1 MVQAYEEFVD
11 ECERARRDLE
21 TLQVELRREEP
32 CSRASTLHDLL
43 SVNTNT
49 YNTITARPAVIFN
62 IGQEVLKVLEM
73 DEESGF
79 RVCEGQ
85 GDSAEAASRVRAM
98 LHDLHLLTTAVE
110 ACWRRLNTAL
120 DTYMQVRELESDMN
134 DIGQWLVSAGQTLL
148 AETSIGTTT
157 DQAEALL
164 REHEAIELKCRET
177 YGRWAGLRYKV
188 EDALDRGDGDLRAL
202 ADHRTTTTDLRSLKD
217 YTDTLVRTFASR
229 LDRRRTL
236 ILASVRFHRI
246 AHQMGERCSVLLQQH
261 RWLPHTH
268 HVDTLKKTLRELTS
282 RKEAIDYLAS
292 EGTRAGEKLLDL
304 LTVGVKDLSGRDIT
318 PDYTAELNHVHAL
331 LTAQHEHYARAARQA
346 DLHKLRLQQNI
357 QLLTCQRDV
366 KQAHKWLKA
375 LLEAL
380 VKAHAHVGRSSEE
393 IRRLKTEHQQFQ
405 ETASGT
411 FEYGYES
418 ARAALLVEKS
428 AGGSVLCESRSM
440 VGDLENV
447 WKMFVQ
453 GSQEQLTRLRV
464 AGVFFRTMEQHLER
478 LDSLCTSAMEKMSSR
493 GPTADT
499 EARNLFTSRDRL
511 LREIGR
517 NVRLGKLLKERLSDP
532 LVPNFS
538 VREHNENLL
547 AQESISERIQHITN
561 RAQQLDALMFPS
573 AVAATPTPTVHDT
586 QARPDADH
594 EGSGSTGSTEYWTC
608 SECRSTSSGS
618 YHTCPECQQL
628 RDLFTHDDTR
638 PPSEADLPLDEIL
651 RRSRSRTK
659 SGSKGKDDPAKA
671 GAKHRSR
678 SRSRSR
684 SIPRVLDDEET
695 KVTTAKRGAPR
706 DHPDAIER
714 ATRSRSRSRSKSLTR
729 EIVASFKEFRD
740 KVTRG
745 RSRSKSRERKK
756 IEEDEAAT
764 AKVGSTED
772 NRLEGMAN
780 GDIRIP
786 VQVQPQ
792 ISHPPGKPEKAW
804 KEVSS
809 ETVRTRVILHGGDT
823 QGDRTL
829 TLEQITSV
837 RKPEDIQDS
846 QTLRNAF
853 RWKSPPSAAD
863 SSSPRTSTW
872 AQPKAAVT
880 DICDRAFTSPESSQL
895 AHTPVSLLP
904 VHSPVSTASRH
915 ATPLV
920 QTSPFGLP
928 SSTSTSAVAVFPQEA
943 NEDASVP
950 QISQVFPPVVE
961 SGMRECVISPSE
973 EVWPPPPLGLPSS
986 SSTTT
991 VAVLP
996 QEANEYASVPQI
1008 SQVSLPAV
1016 EHCVCDGV
1024 SNPSE
1029 ETWPPPPDLPPPEE
1043 PTLIQVRPTGSIS
1056 LANVDSEPVPPSH
1069 SHVLASET
1077 KTLPP
1082 SCPAVEEDLPPP
1094 RPPTPD
1100 LEVDD
1105 APPPRPPEPTD
1116 VYEDCVLTNMPSAH
1130 NAPPC
1135 PLPPSS
1141 YEVVPPRPAPPVL
1154 DNLAEDLLE
1163 CAPPRPDPPS
1173 DDADDER
1180 ETTPPRPRP
1189 PVEYEI
1195 VIPPRPPLPTIHEY
1209 SPIREGSPVLEELP
1223 ENTKNG
1229 VIPSWQKTSIIKK
1242 FTPPR
1247 PTEADMETPPSPLLP
1262 PPPEESELQA
1272 KLVPTEAAPENSSP
1286 SDHPYTSSSPEK
1298 SGTSPEKESDGDTG
1312 TASLKDPRSVTDE
1325 SSQQPL
1331 GLPPV
1336 FPHTKEGEDEII
1348 RKMRKSAE
1356 WLELRVVELTPGMVY
1371 LGANLEEATQ
1381 LLHAHE
1387 DVLTKL
1393 QNKQSPV
1400 EDLLNQ
1406 ADQLISTQHPRAEVY
1421 ASMAESL
1428 GLAWKDLNSQLETRK
1443 QILDMGVA
1451 FHRRAQQYSDSMDA
1465 AERAYTD
1472 NVMPNDAEGAR
1483 QLLSSLHDHKRAV
1496 LEASMYTLQE
1506 AQALLAR
1513 LRGLSSEGATLDSR
1527 PLHIKT
1533 NIEFAC
1539 SQIEHYLESLH
1550 DRRRFLDG
1558 LFSARKHHLEQCL
1571 ALCILYQD
1579 LTEAVTA
1586 LKQLRDEVSQHQGL
1600 GESQSNAEI
1609 LYHDHIKREV
1619 AAKEQQDRCIRLL
1632 KTAENMASGGHYAG
1646 VEARSRA
1653 YSVLEAATALHETCD
1668 TRTALLQQAIL
1679 FFRLAQTALTKLD
1692 QAEVQVAGLGRE
1704 GPQRLSLV
1712 LGVVEEAVQPA
1723 LTEGYA
1729 ILEVTGG
1736 RNQPHNMGISLVV
1749 EELERRRSNLSS
1761 ICVSSTEQ
1769 VLQRTELSNAFLEQY
1784 NTIESWLVRIGDAF
1798 LQGHQDPGGSLS
1810 LAKDFLH
1817 LHQTLSH
1824 DVMEKKNEIDALSTF
1839 LDKLLPDLS
1848 AEEGT
1853 GYQEKMQAL
1862 QEHWAMLKKLLDVRI
1877 IISEKYVKFHEDAE
1891 AVNNAHEALELLLKE
1906 AQGEDRGA
1914 EVEAMWEQVQ
1924 KLYLDLCNTGK
1935 AFCQDVRSAED
1946 PYLDSNRAVLC
1957 VESILEHLGK
1967 RRLVITDL
1975 HSHFHMKI
1983 TATKEMMVL
1992 WKTYRENVSKMQS
2005 EMSQMETDFCPLL
2018 RGNTADP
2025 EGMANTLEQRLNIY
2039 VSAVKK
2045 TQEDIQ
2051 NMMTRAEVMSYKGDD
2066 GGQRDEVIG
2075 SLLQLYQ
2082 NLQNKATEYQILGHM
2097 LIQWCRNIAEIH
2109 RSCDKLESQFSSVS
2123 LDIGGVEGQ
2132 LREHEASK
2140 QAVLELM
2147 KFAQNEA
2154 DSIISKIKDQCP
2166 PEAGAQDV
2174 AVIEEMLKRRG
2185 REFETVWLQHQ
2196 YMLERQLKRSQYH
2209 VDLQVI
2215 SDQLRDLS
2223 EQLSRMRGH
2232 YGDSLAA
2239 ATNMQTAFNQFLI
2252 TVDMLENRI
2261 QTFVSTTIKMLGPE
2275 DDSGEVQEDLAEL
2288 EKKWSTFQMQ
2298 VGQSKKSIELS
2309 IVFYKLVEEAEDW
2322 VKQGSKILVDV
2333 AGESA
2338 NIQNPEEAEKLRS
2351 RIEHFLKPGEEAQQE
2366 RLTQISSLAVELYD
2380 GQSPK
2385 QVEVVNY
2392 QNAQMLNSFTVI
2404 NRNFIMMVENLR
2416 AAEEHRE
2423 KQKREKE
2430 ELAASL
2436 AAAQAEAEAARL
2448 AAIAAEEARKAA
2460 EEVAKT
2466 LVIPVE
2472 PIVPQRVEIEIQ
2484 TEAIPLSDDEEPYKQ
2499 EDTPPFK
2506 KAKLIDD
2513 EPQPMPPIFLTPLV
2527 GATVTEGVKF
2537 SFECK
2542 VLGMPMPE
2550 VEWLKD
2556 NMSITTNPDYKTSF
2570 EEGICTLTIEETFT
2584 EDSALF
2590 TCRAVNAAGIAETS
2604 ATLIVKEA
2612 EPVEVLSPPL
2622 FTKRLIDSTAQEGST
2637 FQLEATVQG
2646 HPLPVVSWAKDA
2658 NCIDESPDYVITYNN
2673 GECVLRFEE
2682 VFLEDKAEYSCKAT
2696 NDLGE
2701 DITKAKL
2708 SVIAVEVSER
2718 PKFTMPLSNVMA
2730 RAGQKFKL
2738 ECHVTGL
2745 PSPTVT
2751 WFHNTKP
2758 VKETPDCRITFDG
2771 SIATLVMSEAFPKNA
2786 GTYTVVA
2793 KNSAGEGQCS
2803 ANVSVKGRIPT
2814 ETSDSEVTSDIDVEP
2829 VKPTV
2834 QLPLKDTT
2842 VKEGKSARLDCVIIG
2857 QPEPEVIWYHDD
2869 KPVKESNDFKLLFHG
2884 DRCSLIIQEAF
2895 LEDAGIYRVVAMNSA
2910 GEAST
2915 ACFLNVDPIPEPT
2928 PPPAPEPPAVA
2939 PRFSQLLVDN
2949 HVTEGNPVT
2958 LRATVTGQPKPTISW
2973 FRESMPLIPDN
2984 ELQIHESSDGS
2995 VSATIHAATLD
3006 HTGQYEIVAS
3016 NTAGTAKCVAYLSI
3030 EPRLPTPPPTEHTEP
3045 PVFTKLITDT
3055 TVLSGGSVKFE
3066 AEVQGLPMPTV
3077 HWTLNDC
3084 PITGQEYL
3092 RGHLQY
3098 VLGSSGNM
3106 HSLELP
3112 TTSVMQAGRVA
3123 VIAENSVGKAV
3134 SAATLNIVGALADS
3148 RRGRQARSTLHEPAG
3163 SEVEPAMPAVHQ
3175 TTREESHV
3183 SSSTSSTTVFQK
3195 STVMESSHF
3204 TKVVSD
3210 GTTDEKRHSM
3220 AATSTSHVQKATG
3233 QPTVEVHG
3241 AHLQEMRQEG
3251 TAPPVICDKVSLVK
3265 REGEIVTQQ
3274 ISQDTSTAAFS
3285 PPAKKIL
3292 ISKKKSMP
3300 ARFVAPLQGVIT
3312 KEGSQVTLECIIDG
3326 FPDPSVTWTHNGGP
3340 LSEDAQVKTHLN
3352 KTAVIIPR
3360 VNQSH
3365 SGHYTCLIENET
3377 GSAQCTCD
3385 VIVKKTQFPPVISK
3399 RLQPAVVGVNER
3411 LHLEI
3416 DVTGTPSPDVSWTK
3430 DGQPIRASDHIA
3442 LKSEGTRHLLVIQL
3456 AEPGDSG
3463 RYGVIASNPAGR
3475 AESLADVMV
3484 TQLILDKAPPTHR
3497 MMFTDVTDEAKRN
3510 IESVEEGHVKT
3521 IKRAIEEVAVEAPPS
3536 SSPAKILKAPVPKP
3550 SFELPTTPQAPPIPV
3565 NVPQAPLEPMREEE
3579 LEVKRLPGKL
3589 KKAWPPPPL
3598 SDDEADH
3605 IPKIDTSVEI
3615 TSHNVS
3621 SIISSFSATSE
3632 MQSSYISHTAVPK
3645 QPSKPKPQPKLP
3657 DELNIELEPEPA
3669 PEYGFIPPSEPMVIE
3684 EPEPE
3689 LQQEITPASQ
3699 PDEGYTPLLDPM
3711 LVTEP
3716 EPDLQH
3722 KIIPTSQPDAY
3733 YMPPSEPMLVPEP
3746 EPEYLVAQLPEPV
3759 HVPEPHIESLQT
3771 YKSHKI
3777 KDVMVA
3783 EHFESGSQLRQEYKR
3798 VSAPI
3803 VETYK
3808 ILSPVPEVVPE
3819 PVPTPEPCK
3828 AIAQEQFKAA
3838 TPEPPRVPSP
3848 EPPKVPT
3855 PEPPR
3860 VPTPEPPRV
3869 PTPEPPRVPTPEPPK
3884 VPTPEPPR
3892 VSTPEPP
3899 RIPTPEP
3906 PRIPTPEPPRLP
3918 SPEPPKVPTPEPPR
3932 VPTPEPP
3939 KVPTPE
3945 PPKVPTPEPPRV
3957 PTPEPPKVPTPE
3969 PPRVPTPEPPKVPT
3983 PEPPKVST
3991 PEPPKV
3997 PTPEPPKAPTPEPP
4011 KVPTP
4016 EPPKVPT
4023 PEPLRVPTPEPP
4035 KVPST
4040 VTVVEQITKES
4051 YQEPKIE
4058 KEVKMETSSVE
4069 TSFYESKKS
4078 LSKTSYSTVETKVY
4092 TTGLSSPPVEQVVN
4106 AQDVILHPSPLEPS
4120 FEISGA
4126 QDLIISESAVESLP
4140 VQAPDAVVVDKKLP
4154 SEDDLLEYFVPE
4166 SEQVIEF
4173 IPTPEPVPREPSPE
4187 PESSISEQ
4195 AFSSRPEVGYISDM
4209 KHEKFPSD
4217 VSASLISSSVGREM
4231 QTMFVSSSN
4240 VQTKVFSPL
4249 PPQET
4254 VEPTTLESQKPERQP
4269 LQPLIMPDYHH
4280 PEQENIEESIKPPK
4294 RPERD
4299 EVKEQRKPKKKRE
4312 SVIQL
4317 AKRLEESIP
4326 MSPDEVPGGVRMFPS
4341 PKQPSTPVR
4350 DVPTPTRETLSA
4362 EDKMFADLKGEK
4374 FPELEPFPFTVEER
4388 PRKERPRSLP
4398 PPMPRKFIPG
4408 SFTDSE
4414 YESDMETEHRIQLK
4428 KIKFEVQEPTPR
4440 PASAGAG
4447 QEILPPSAFDTPP
4460 VFEGGMRPEILK
4472 KEEVVKKEPKSITP
4486 KKKTKIV
4493 EKFLATAG
4501 KSTEQEIAKPV
4512 PKKLTKKDTKPP
4524 KAVETIE
4531 KLPQLIVEEK
4541 HVGKPSPIVPE
4552 QIDIEFA
4559 GVKSPGK
4566 LVKSWPPQPDSQL
4579 TKSLKMDRSFVT
4591 QQQTSSVSSF
4601 SETKTHKSSVSYE
4614 TKESKVVN
4622 YSHHTSIPVSAV
4634 VPECAPEPA
4643 HQAEPIPEYIL
4654 QPEPAPEYIQPEPTP
4669 QYIQPEPAPEYIQ
4682 PEPAPVYVQPE
4693 PAPEYIQ
4700 PEPAPEYSVQLEPA
4714 PVYVHPEPA
4723 PVYVRPEPAP
4733 VYVQPEPTPEYILQP
4748 EPAPEYIVQP
4758 EPAPEF
4764 IVQPEPVPEY
4774 ILQPEPVQE
4783 YAAQPKPATV
4793 SAPEP
4798 LVEVVPAPGF
4808 RSVRAPTSK
4817 TTKIKSSPAP
4827 PPPFDMTPPELSA
4840 VSKSVK
4846 SEAKTTIVTKTAHES
4861 VVTQDKKTVSKPTV
4875 QTMTK
4880 PMVKPVTK
4888 PKVKPVTEPTVK
4900 PVTKPT
4906 VKPVTEPTIIPLQK
4920 PEPPSQSV
4928 SRPLWISKKVGAWP
4942 PSSHDET
4949 PNAIPT
4955 LKTRSQS
4962 AERPRV
4968 TESATLP
4975 ARPHEAPPAI
4985 YWSSNVTL
4993 QEKRMLGLQVVPQV
5007 ETVTSTTVQES
5018 SSMTSRQ
5025 MKKMSQTSTKQIKTD
5040 MTVQQRKPTPVSVQS
5055 SVPSFKKPNIQP
5067 KKEVFVKSSAPSR
5080 EISVVSPLIQLPPL
5094 EPFPFSV
5101 ELEKEKKPRGKAP
5114 SMPKKFYPGS
5124 FTESEYESD
5133 YDSKS
5138 GSYSRLYMSD
5148 SEAVGYR
5155 PMNIKMK
5162 KGRTK
5167 KPKQPSPPPPS
5178 TFGPPP
5184 PFETR
5189 LLPLSLCFSD
5199 VESDIPT
5206 SRESTPVP
5214 RTVISQSKH
5223 IIHSAKSLASQIT
5236 PENKPVK
5243 QQERFIQKKAPIIT
5257 PAPAPNVTPLS
5268 PTKPSPAVAS
5278 KVPTVT
5284 SKPATVTISKTVKEP
5299 PGTQMTKSVSSV
5311 TSAKNIHTNVQHVTS
5326 EKHVQIT
5333 EKQERGVKSMKKM
5346 FEGSGPVPVPQGI
5359 ITSPHVPVP
5368 SVVGIKP
5375 LVSSTGVKP
5384 VQIPTTAPSTAQ
5396 VSQPSEASV
5405 RYIPVACETNGTEKV
5420 TSSNNIKAKPSSPKS
5435 RKKMENTQITAQ
5447 ELEESGYAADTEGT
5461 LPRRSTK
5468 TSQSMNSSNFSS
5480 SFSKSESF
5488 MSSSFSKSESKSF
5501 TSSEFGKVEPPSFAS
5516 GFGIPASDGFPPEG
5530 GFPSGSFSFPSTPA
5544 SSVGQTSHFS
5554 SSFKSSESK
5563 SSQMFTSRSEE
5574 IREERR
5580 GGEGPKT
5587 TKAAAPPPPQ
5597 QSEKKPKQKYEEY
5610 RKETRGKPGT
5620 SSPFSEDTYYAMKDE
5635 SDVSTGS
5642 SRTQK
5647 KVEFKSET
5655 HVEIMSDKKV
5665 EVFESTSVDVSPQ
5678 PSRKQAVKV
5687 EQKIDK
5693 KTIEPKIEK
5702 SKEVSK
5708 SFKQFKEIKRP
5719 ESQDLKKSE
5728 TTVKRGEHVTHMQV
5742 TKSGVLTKPVE
5753 KCKTDG
5759 KLIESVQVD
5768 SELKVKQIKKSQH
5781 EKVTKVPEIHP
5792 LKSTGLVKQAVTQQ
5806 VKEKEE
5812 LDLKPFPFKV
5822 EPEKPKKP
5830 RGAVPPQPTKFVKG
5844 EFHESDYESDYEGR
5858 IPPKWKPSD
5867 SDAEDQGYRK
5877 IKVSVGTPKV
5887 SQPRIRTPTPPTV
5900 FDEPPQF
5907 EGPPRPKVDFPE
5919 SETEY
5924 EREISPEIIIPE
5936 KVEILIHPEPPLVVP
5951 KEPKI
5956 FKSQLQKKVAPP
5968 KRSPS
5973 PVLKPGSPPVE
5984 DYVPPQAAKS
5994 ASFSN
5999 AIGVESTKIT
6009 KLADSSKHHQ
6019 RFLTMQQTTRVIK
6032 FTDARS
6038 TTTTEAQESRSKPLF
6053 KEEPKQKPLPV
6064 LEPFPFSPEP
6074 ERPKR
6079 ERGAPPPKPK
6089 KFQKGEFTESDYES
6103 DYEGHI
6109 KPKWQP
6115 SDSDVEI
6122 SYNKVKP
6129 CLQSDRT
6136 PSKTRER
6143 TPTPPTVFDSPPES
6157 GGPWRPIIEPP
6168 EPVTQ
6173 KEPSSE
6179 VLITKELPKKIEPP
6193 KKITVKIPA
6202 KVEYVER
6209 SVSPPLPSPGPTPEE
6224 GIIVQETQYVVDKV
6238 DLKSRVIAP
6247 PMKEIQTYKVKPYT
6261 KITERTEKT
6270 ITNLKL
6276 EEELRIK
6283 KEKKETK
6290 KTIITESEQVPTQFP
6305 PPAKSEQLTIET
6317 EKFQDLEPFPFEPDK
6332 DKPKRQ
6338 RGPPPPK
6345 PKKFIKGEFRES
6357 DYDSDYEG
6365 RVRPK
6370 WKPPD
6375 SDVEDPEY
6383 TPVRPPP
6390 PTERHSSKSKERTPT
6405 PPSKFEVPP
6414 ASGGPLRPTVDP
6426 VDKHVVFV
6434 KEPSPEII
6442 IPKVKAQPIS
6452 KISKITPKAPVLKPK
6467 EPEPQIPKIPSPPLP
6482 EPGPQP
6488 LIGYVQ
6494 VKAPPKTEEKDDV
6507 HIKMIKK
6514 KVEAKKGFQIDIDIT
6529 DIYDFVSESDHER
6542 REIEHSQTKPLPKLV
6557 PFPYEPDPGRPK
6569 RQRGPPPPQ
6578 PKKFMKGEF
6587 RGSDYESDYETP
6599 IAPKWAPPDS
6609 EGEEHF
6615 YRRVAPP
6622 VGEIGKQRSESS
6634 GRDPSPP
6641 SKFDQP
6647 PHFEGPPRPVLELSD
6662 LPRRE
6667 RRESLEEYSIPRF
6680 PMVEFKPF
6688 DLEDDVI
6695 VHPQGA
6701 ITTDTETETESHT
6714 KEGIDRRYVK
6724 STQKVVSHQFE
6735 DMTQTFRHK
6744 AQKFAEQLVTEVF
6757 AAREGSVPA
6766 EPAGEPPSLPE
6777 ELRTRSVSPDS
6788 TAMPPSTTAAYEALS
6803 PSTQEPQAY
6812 RDESR
6817 ISEFGTKHIDPETG
6831 LIYFKYDFG
6840 YEFGV
6845 ILPGEAKKVDKTK
6858 QLNGD
6863 HSNDIPIPVIHEKT
6877 DAFAKTG
6884 KDIAKTNGHV
6894 PHLETTGPQ
6903 NAPAI
6908 LIEDAASRKGSST
6921 QTPRTD
6927 HVSPQPSLQSDI
6939 SETDPTTR
6947 SGSSVRRGT
6956 APRMRSAGGPTRT
6969 GDMVQRGQHPPEW
6982 TRLPDS
6988 LQKRCL

>member
-1 MVQAYEEFVD
+1 MSD
-11 ECERARRDLE
+11 
-21 TLQVELRREEP
+21 T
-32 CSRASTLHDLL
+32 
-43 SVNTNT
+43 
-49 YNTITARPAVIFN
+49 
-62 IGQEVLKVLEM
+62 G
-73 DEESGF
+73 G
-79 RVCEGQ
+79 G
-85 GDSAEAASRVRAM
+85 SATSPTPGM
-98 LHDLHLLTTAVE
+98 
-110 ACWRRLNTAL
+110 
-120 DTYMQVRELESDMN
+120 SD
-134 DIGQWLVSAGQTLL
+134 
-148 AETSIGTTT
+148 
-157 DQAEALL
+157 
-164 REHEAIELKCRET
+164 
-177 YGRWAGLRYKV
+177 
-188 EDALDRGDGDLRAL
+188 
-202 ADHRTTTTDLRSLKD
+202 
-217 YTDTLVRTFASR
+217 
-229 LDRRRTL
+229 
-236 ILASVRFHRI
+236 
-246 AHQMGERCSVLLQQH
+246 
-261 RWLPHTH
+261 
-268 HVDTLKKTLRELTS
+268 
-282 RKEAIDYLAS
+282 S
-292 EGTRAGEKLLDL
+292 EGAG
-304 LTVGVKDLSGRDIT
+304 GGGRT
-318 PDYTAELNHVHAL
+318 N
-331 LTAQHEHYARAARQA
+331 
-346 DLHKLRLQQNI
+346 
-357 QLLTCQRDV
+357 
-366 KQAHKWLKA
+366 
-375 LLEAL
+375 
-380 VKAHAHVGRSSEE
+380 S
-393 IRRLKTEHQQFQ
+393 
-405 ETASGT
+405 ASG
-411 FEYGYES
+411 
-418 ARAALLVEKS
+418 L
-428 AGGSVLCESRSM
+428 
-440 VGDLENV
+440 
-447 WKMFVQ
+447 
-453 GSQEQLTRLRV
+453 
-464 AGVFFRTMEQHLER
+464 
-478 LDSLCTSAMEKMSSR
+478 
-493 GPTADT
+493 
-499 EARNLFTSRDRL
+499 
-511 LREIGR
+511 
-517 NVRLGKLLKERLSDP
+517 
-532 LVPNFS
+532 
-538 VREHNENLL
+538 
-547 AQESISERIQHITN
+547 
-561 RAQQLDALMFPS
+561 
-573 AVAATPTPTVHDT
+573 
-586 QARPDADH
+586 
-594 EGSGSTGSTEYWTC
+594 
-608 SECRSTSSGS
+608 
-618 YHTCPECQQL
+618 
-628 RDLFTHDDTR
+628 
-638 PPSEADLPLDEIL
+638 
-651 RRSRSRTK
+651 SRT
-659 SGSKGKDDPAKA
+659 
-671 GAKHRSR
+671 
-678 SRSRSR
+678 
-684 SIPRVLDDEET
+684 
-695 KVTTAKRGAPR
+695 
-706 DHPDAIER
+706 
-714 ATRSRSRSRSKSLTR
+714 
-729 EIVASFKEFRD
+729 
-740 KVTRG
+740 
-745 RSRSKSRERKK
+745 
-756 IEEDEAAT
+756 
-764 AKVGSTED
+764 
-772 NRLEGMAN
+772 
-780 GDIRIP
+780 
-786 VQVQPQ
+786 
-792 ISHPPGKPEKAW
+792 
-804 KEVSS
+804 
-809 ETVRTRVILHGGDT
+809 
-823 QGDRTL
+823 
-829 TLEQITSV
+829 
-837 RKPEDIQDS
+837 
-846 QTLRNAF
+846 
-853 RWKSPPSAAD
+853 
-863 SSSPRTSTW
+863 
-872 AQPKAAVT
+872 
-880 DICDRAFTSPESSQL
+880 
-895 AHTPVSLLP
+895 
-904 VHSPVSTASRH
+904 
-915 ATPLV
+915 
-920 QTSPFGLP
+920 
-928 SSTSTSAVAVFPQEA
+928 
-943 NEDASVP
+943 
-950 QISQVFPPVVE
+950 
-961 SGMRECVISPSE
+961 
-973 EVWPPPPLGLPSS
+973 
-986 SSTTT
+986 
-991 VAVLP
+991 
-996 QEANEYASVPQI
+996 
-1008 SQVSLPAV
+1008 
-1016 EHCVCDGV
+1016 
-1024 SNPSE
+1024 
-1029 ETWPPPPDLPPPEE
+1029 
-1043 PTLIQVRPTGSIS
+1043 
-1056 LANVDSEPVPPSH
+1056 
-1069 SHVLASET
+1069 
-1077 KTLPP
+1077 
-1082 SCPAVEEDLPPP
+1082 
-1094 RPPTPD
+1094 
-1100 LEVDD
+1100 
-1105 APPPRPPEPTD
+1105 
-1116 VYEDCVLTNMPSAH
+1116 
-1130 NAPPC
+1130 
-1135 PLPPSS
+1135 
-1141 YEVVPPRPAPPVL
+1141 
-1154 DNLAEDLLE
+1154 
-1163 CAPPRPDPPS
+1163 
-1173 DDADDER
+1173 
-1180 ETTPPRPRP
+1180 
-1189 PVEYEI
+1189 
-1195 VIPPRPPLPTIHEY
+1195 
-1209 SPIREGSPVLEELP
+1209 
-1223 ENTKNG
+1223 
-1229 VIPSWQKTSIIKK
+1229 
-1242 FTPPR
+1242 
-1247 PTEADMETPPSPLLP
+1247 
-1262 PPPEESELQA
+1262 
-1272 KLVPTEAAPENSSP
+1272 
-1286 SDHPYTSSSPEK
+1286 
-1298 SGTSPEKESDGDTG
+1298 SGTSRTSLVPPAPTTTISTIAVQSG
-1312 TASLKDPRSVTDE
+1312 TTRIVIALL
-1325 SSQQPL
+1325 Q
-1331 GLPPV
+1331 
-1336 FPHTKEGEDEII
+1336 
-1348 RKMRKSAE
+1348 SAE

-3134 SAATLNIVGALADS
+3134 SAATLNIV
-3148 RRGRQARSTLHEPAG
+3148 EPAG

-3497 MMFTDVTDEAKRN
+3497 MMFTDVTDEAK
-3510 IESVEEGHVKT
+3510 
-3521 IKRAIEEVAVEAPPS
+3521 
-3536 SSPAKILKAPVPKP
+3536 
-3550 SFELPTTPQAPPIPV
+3550 
-3565 NVPQAPLEPMREEE
+3565 
-3579 LEVKRLPGKL
+3579 
-3589 KKAWPPPPL
+3589 
-3598 SDDEADH
+3598 
-3605 IPKIDTSVEI
+3605 
-3615 TSHNVS
+3615 
-3621 SIISSFSATSE
+3621 
-3632 MQSSYISHTAVPK
+3632 
-3645 QPSKPKPQPKLP
+3645 
-3657 DELNIELEPEPA
+3657 
-3669 PEYGFIPPSEPMVIE
+3669 
-3684 EPEPE
+3684 
-3689 LQQEITPASQ
+3689 
-3699 PDEGYTPLLDPM
+3699 
-3711 LVTEP
+3711 
-3716 EPDLQH
+3716 
-3722 KIIPTSQPDAY
+3722 
-3733 YMPPSEPMLVPEP
+3733 
-3746 EPEYLVAQLPEPV
+3746 
-3759 HVPEPHIESLQT
+3759 
-3771 YKSHKI
+3771 
-3777 KDVMVA
+3777 
-3783 EHFESGSQLRQEYKR
+3783 
-3798 VSAPI
+3798 
-3803 VETYK
+3803 
-3808 ILSPVPEVVPE
+3808 
-3819 PVPTPEPCK
+3819 
-3828 AIAQEQFKAA
+3828 
-3838 TPEPPRVPSP
+3838 
-3848 EPPKVPT
+3848 
-3855 PEPPR
+3855 
-3860 VPTPEPPRV
+3860 
-3869 PTPEPPRVPTPEPPK
+3869 
-3884 VPTPEPPR
+3884 
-3892 VSTPEPP
+3892 
-3899 RIPTPEP
+3899 
-3906 PRIPTPEPPRLP
+3906 
-3918 SPEPPKVPTPEPPR
+3918 
-3932 VPTPEPP
+3932 
-3939 KVPTPE
+3939 
-3945 PPKVPTPEPPRV
+3945 
-3957 PTPEPPKVPTPE
+3957 
-3969 PPRVPTPEPPKVPT
+3969 
-3983 PEPPKVST
+3983 
-3991 PEPPKV
+3991 
-3997 PTPEPPKAPTPEPP
+3997 
-4011 KVPTP
+4011 
-4016 EPPKVPT
+4016 
-4023 PEPLRVPTPEPP
+4023 
-4035 KVPST
+4035 
-4040 VTVVEQITKES
+4040 
-4051 YQEPKIE
+4051 
-4058 KEVKMETSSVE
+4058 
-4069 TSFYESKKS
+4069 
-4078 LSKTSYSTVETKVY
+4078 
-4092 TTGLSSPPVEQVVN
+4092 
-4106 AQDVILHPSPLEPS
+4106 
-4120 FEISGA
+4120 
-4126 QDLIISESAVESLP
+4126 
-4140 VQAPDAVVVDKKLP
+4140 
-4154 SEDDLLEYFVPE
+4154 
-4166 SEQVIEF
+4166 
-4173 IPTPEPVPREPSPE
+4173 
-4187 PESSISEQ
+4187 
-4195 AFSSRPEVGYISDM
+4195 
-4209 KHEKFPSD
+4209 
-4217 VSASLISSSVGREM
+4217 
-4231 QTMFVSSSN
+4231 
-4240 VQTKVFSPL
+4240 
-4249 PPQET
+4249 
-4254 VEPTTLESQKPERQP
+4254 
-4269 LQPLIMPDYHH
+4269 
-4280 PEQENIEESIKPPK
+4280 
-4294 RPERD
+4294 
-4299 EVKEQRKPKKKRE
+4299 
-4312 SVIQL
+4312 
-4317 AKRLEESIP
+4317 
-4326 MSPDEVPGGVRMFPS
+4326 
-4341 PKQPSTPVR
+4341 
-4350 DVPTPTRETLSA
+4350 
-4362 EDKMFADLKGEK
+4362 
-4374 FPELEPFPFTVEER
+4374 
-4388 PRKERPRSLP
+4388 
-4398 PPMPRKFIPG
+4398 
-4408 SFTDSE
+4408 
-4414 YESDMETEHRIQLK
+4414 
-4428 KIKFEVQEPTPR
+4428 
-4440 PASAGAG
+4440 
-4447 QEILPPSAFDTPP
+4447 
-4460 VFEGGMRPEILK
+4460 
-4472 KEEVVKKEPKSITP
+4472 
-4486 KKKTKIV
+4486 
-4493 EKFLATAG
+4493 
-4501 KSTEQEIAKPV
+4501 
-4512 PKKLTKKDTKPP
+4512 
-4524 KAVETIE
+4524 
-4531 KLPQLIVEEK
+4531 
-4541 HVGKPSPIVPE
+4541 
-4552 QIDIEFA
+4552 
-4559 GVKSPGK
+4559 
-4566 LVKSWPPQPDSQL
+4566 
-4579 TKSLKMDRSFVT
+4579 
-4591 QQQTSSVSSF
+4591 
-4601 SETKTHKSSVSYE
+4601 
-4614 TKESKVVN
+4614 
-4622 YSHHTSIPVSAV
+4622 
-4634 VPECAPEPA
+4634 
-4643 HQAEPIPEYIL
+4643 
-4654 QPEPAPEYIQPEPTP
+4654 
-4669 QYIQPEPAPEYIQ
+4669 
-4682 PEPAPVYVQPE
+4682 
-4693 PAPEYIQ
+4693 
-4700 PEPAPEYSVQLEPA
+4700 
-4714 PVYVHPEPA
+4714 
-4723 PVYVRPEPAP
+4723 
-4733 VYVQPEPTPEYILQP
+4733 
-4748 EPAPEYIVQP
+4748 
-4758 EPAPEF
+4758 
-4764 IVQPEPVPEY
+4764 
-4774 ILQPEPVQE
+4774 
-4783 YAAQPKPATV
+4783 
-4793 SAPEP
+4793 
-4798 LVEVVPAPGF
+4798 
-4808 RSVRAPTSK
+4808 
-4817 TTKIKSSPAP
+4817 
-4827 PPPFDMTPPELSA
+4827 
-4840 VSKSVK
+4840 
-4846 SEAKTTIVTKTAHES
+4846 
-4861 VVTQDKKTVSKPTV
+4861 
-4875 QTMTK
+4875 
-4880 PMVKPVTK
+4880 
-4888 PKVKPVTEPTVK
+4888 
-4900 PVTKPT
+4900 
-4906 VKPVTEPTIIPLQK
+4906 
-4920 PEPPSQSV
+4920 
-4928 SRPLWISKKVGAWP
+4928 
-4942 PSSHDET
+4942 
-4949 PNAIPT
+4949 
-4955 LKTRSQS
+4955 
-4962 AERPRV
+4962 
-4968 TESATLP
+4968 
-4975 ARPHEAPPAI
+4975 
-4985 YWSSNVTL
+4985 
-4993 QEKRMLGLQVVPQV
+4993 
-5007 ETVTSTTVQES
+5007 
-5018 SSMTSRQ
+5018 
-5025 MKKMSQTSTKQIKTD
+5025 
-5040 MTVQQRKPTPVSVQS
+5040 
-5055 SVPSFKKPNIQP
+5055 
-5067 KKEVFVKSSAPSR
+5067 
-5080 EISVVSPLIQLPPL
+5080 
-5094 EPFPFSV
+5094 
-5101 ELEKEKKPRGKAP
+5101 
-5114 SMPKKFYPGS
+5114 
-5124 FTESEYESD
+5124 
-5133 YDSKS
+5133 
-5138 GSYSRLYMSD
+5138 
-5148 SEAVGYR
+5148 
-5155 PMNIKMK
+5155 
-5162 KGRTK
+5162 
-5167 KPKQPSPPPPS
+5167 
-5178 TFGPPP
+5178 
-5184 PFETR
+5184 
-5189 LLPLSLCFSD
+5189 
-5199 VESDIPT
+5199 
-5206 SRESTPVP
+5206 
-5214 RTVISQSKH
+5214 
-5223 IIHSAKSLASQIT
+5223 
-5236 PENKPVK
+5236 
-5243 QQERFIQKKAPIIT
+5243 
-5257 PAPAPNVTPLS
+5257 
-5268 PTKPSPAVAS
+5268 
-5278 KVPTVT
+5278 
-5284 SKPATVTISKTVKEP
+5284 
-5299 PGTQMTKSVSSV
+5299 
-5311 TSAKNIHTNVQHVTS
+5311 
-5326 EKHVQIT
+5326 
-5333 EKQERGVKSMKKM
+5333 
-5346 FEGSGPVPVPQGI
+5346 
-5359 ITSPHVPVP
+5359 
-5368 SVVGIKP
+5368 
-5375 LVSSTGVKP
+5375 
-5384 VQIPTTAPSTAQ
+5384 
-5396 VSQPSEASV
+5396 
-5405 RYIPVACETNGTEKV
+5405 
-5420 TSSNNIKAKPSSPKS
+5420 
-5435 RKKMENTQITAQ
+5435 
-5447 ELEESGYAADTEGT
+5447 
-5461 LPRRSTK
+5461 
-5468 TSQSMNSSNFSS
+5468 
-5480 SFSKSESF
+5480 
-5488 MSSSFSKSESKSF
+5488 
-5501 TSSEFGKVEPPSFAS
+5501 
-5516 GFGIPASDGFPPEG
+5516 
-5530 GFPSGSFSFPSTPA
+5530 
-5544 SSVGQTSHFS
+5544 
-5554 SSFKSSESK
+5554 
-5563 SSQMFTSRSEE
+5563 MFTSRSEE

-6939 SETDPTTR
+6939 SETDREYQQYMGKMIPEFVPKKQAQFRPISGDPYSDSEAESDHPSPSKIADSSPGIHMGPKSFVPLVPGATVHPKPLPFQGSSADALCTTDLGATTR

>member
-1 MVQAYEEFVD
+1 MSD
-11 ECERARRDLE
+11 
-21 TLQVELRREEP
+21 T
-32 CSRASTLHDLL
+32 
-43 SVNTNT
+43 
-49 YNTITARPAVIFN
+49 
-62 IGQEVLKVLEM
+62 G
-73 DEESGF
+73 G
-79 RVCEGQ
+79 G
-85 GDSAEAASRVRAM
+85 SATSPTPGM
-98 LHDLHLLTTAVE
+98 
-110 ACWRRLNTAL
+110 
-120 DTYMQVRELESDMN
+120 SD
-134 DIGQWLVSAGQTLL
+134 
-148 AETSIGTTT
+148 
-157 DQAEALL
+157 
-164 REHEAIELKCRET
+164 
-177 YGRWAGLRYKV
+177 
-188 EDALDRGDGDLRAL
+188 
-202 ADHRTTTTDLRSLKD
+202 
-217 YTDTLVRTFASR
+217 
-229 LDRRRTL
+229 
-236 ILASVRFHRI
+236 
-246 AHQMGERCSVLLQQH
+246 
-261 RWLPHTH
+261 
-268 HVDTLKKTLRELTS
+268 
-282 RKEAIDYLAS
+282 S
-292 EGTRAGEKLLDL
+292 EGAG
-304 LTVGVKDLSGRDIT
+304 GGGRT
-318 PDYTAELNHVHAL
+318 N
-331 LTAQHEHYARAARQA
+331 
-346 DLHKLRLQQNI
+346 
-357 QLLTCQRDV
+357 
-366 KQAHKWLKA
+366 
-375 LLEAL
+375 
-380 VKAHAHVGRSSEE
+380 S
-393 IRRLKTEHQQFQ
+393 
-405 ETASGT
+405 ASG
-411 FEYGYES
+411 
-418 ARAALLVEKS
+418 L
-428 AGGSVLCESRSM
+428 
-440 VGDLENV
+440 
-447 WKMFVQ
+447 
-453 GSQEQLTRLRV
+453 
-464 AGVFFRTMEQHLER
+464 
-478 LDSLCTSAMEKMSSR
+478 
-493 GPTADT
+493 
-499 EARNLFTSRDRL
+499 
-511 LREIGR
+511 
-517 NVRLGKLLKERLSDP
+517 
-532 LVPNFS
+532 
-538 VREHNENLL
+538 
-547 AQESISERIQHITN
+547 
-561 RAQQLDALMFPS
+561 
-573 AVAATPTPTVHDT
+573 
-586 QARPDADH
+586 
-594 EGSGSTGSTEYWTC
+594 
-608 SECRSTSSGS
+608 
-618 YHTCPECQQL
+618 
-628 RDLFTHDDTR
+628 
-638 PPSEADLPLDEIL
+638 
-651 RRSRSRTK
+651 SRT
-659 SGSKGKDDPAKA
+659 
-671 GAKHRSR
+671 
-678 SRSRSR
+678 
-684 SIPRVLDDEET
+684 
-695 KVTTAKRGAPR
+695 
-706 DHPDAIER
+706 
-714 ATRSRSRSRSKSLTR
+714 
-729 EIVASFKEFRD
+729 
-740 KVTRG
+740 
-745 RSRSKSRERKK
+745 
-756 IEEDEAAT
+756 
-764 AKVGSTED
+764 
-772 NRLEGMAN
+772 
-780 GDIRIP
+780 
-786 VQVQPQ
+786 
-792 ISHPPGKPEKAW
+792 
-804 KEVSS
+804 
-809 ETVRTRVILHGGDT
+809 
-823 QGDRTL
+823 
-829 TLEQITSV
+829 
-837 RKPEDIQDS
+837 
-846 QTLRNAF
+846 
-853 RWKSPPSAAD
+853 
-863 SSSPRTSTW
+863 
-872 AQPKAAVT
+872 
-880 DICDRAFTSPESSQL
+880 
-895 AHTPVSLLP
+895 
-904 VHSPVSTASRH
+904 
-915 ATPLV
+915 
-920 QTSPFGLP
+920 
-928 SSTSTSAVAVFPQEA
+928 
-943 NEDASVP
+943 
-950 QISQVFPPVVE
+950 
-961 SGMRECVISPSE
+961 
-973 EVWPPPPLGLPSS
+973 
-986 SSTTT
+986 
-991 VAVLP
+991 
-996 QEANEYASVPQI
+996 
-1008 SQVSLPAV
+1008 
-1016 EHCVCDGV
+1016 
-1024 SNPSE
+1024 
-1029 ETWPPPPDLPPPEE
+1029 
-1043 PTLIQVRPTGSIS
+1043 
-1056 LANVDSEPVPPSH
+1056 
-1069 SHVLASET
+1069 
-1077 KTLPP
+1077 
-1082 SCPAVEEDLPPP
+1082 
-1094 RPPTPD
+1094 
-1100 LEVDD
+1100 
-1105 APPPRPPEPTD
+1105 
-1116 VYEDCVLTNMPSAH
+1116 
-1130 NAPPC
+1130 
-1135 PLPPSS
+1135 
-1141 YEVVPPRPAPPVL
+1141 
-1154 DNLAEDLLE
+1154 
-1163 CAPPRPDPPS
+1163 
-1173 DDADDER
+1173 
-1180 ETTPPRPRP
+1180 
-1189 PVEYEI
+1189 
-1195 VIPPRPPLPTIHEY
+1195 
-1209 SPIREGSPVLEELP
+1209 
-1223 ENTKNG
+1223 
-1229 VIPSWQKTSIIKK
+1229 
-1242 FTPPR
+1242 
-1247 PTEADMETPPSPLLP
+1247 
-1262 PPPEESELQA
+1262 
-1272 KLVPTEAAPENSSP
+1272 
-1286 SDHPYTSSSPEK
+1286 
-1298 SGTSPEKESDGDTG
+1298 SGTSRTSLVPPAPTTTISTIAVQSG
-1312 TASLKDPRSVTDE
+1312 TTRIVIALL
-1325 SSQQPL
+1325 Q
-1331 GLPPV
+1331 
-1336 FPHTKEGEDEII
+1336 
-1348 RKMRKSAE
+1348 SAE

-1393 QNKQSPV
+1393 QVSHACP
-1400 EDLLNQ
+1400 L
-1406 ADQLISTQHPRAEVY
+1406 SFSY
-1421 ASMAESL
+1421 
-1428 GLAWKDLNSQLETRK
+1428 LAWSGSQSGPDHPLSSPTLPWSCP
-1443 QILDMGVA
+1443 QILTLFPFLSRSGPQTGPSSP
-1451 FHRRAQQYSDSMDA
+1451 HPPPLRLPRRAQQYSDSMDA

-1533 NIEFAC
+1533 NIEFVNFER
-1539 SQIEHYLESLH
+1539 IIN
-1550 DRRRFLDG
+1550 F
-1558 LFSARKHHLEQCL
+1558 FPT
-1571 ALCILYQD
+1571 QD

-2309 IVFYKLVEEAEDW
+2309 IVFYKLVEE
-2322 VKQGSKILVDV
+2322 VSYKYSTVLLFCNNLCCLVHV
-2333 AGESA
+2333 LIVLYCTLSLYHFNGEC
-2338 NIQNPEEAEKLRS
+2338 L
-2351 RIEHFLKPGEEAQQE
+2351 FLF
-2366 RLTQISSLAVELYD
+2366 
-2380 GQSPK
+2380 

-2472 PIVPQRVEIEIQ
+2472 PIVPQRVCRKMFFHCLIEI
-2484 TEAIPLSDDEEPYKQ
+2484 TENGR
-2499 EDTPPFK
+2499 FF
-2506 KAKLIDD
+2506 
-2513 EPQPMPPIFLTPLV
+2513 IFQMD
-2527 GATVTEGVKF
+2527 G
-2537 SFECK
+2537 
-2542 VLGMPMPE
+2542 
-2550 VEWLKD
+2550 
-2556 NMSITTNPDYKTSF
+2556 
-2570 EEGICTLTIEETFT
+2570 
-2584 EDSALF
+2584 
-2590 TCRAVNAAGIAETS
+2590 
-2604 ATLIVKEA
+2604 
-2612 EPVEVLSPPL
+2612 
-2622 FTKRLIDSTAQEGST
+2622 
-2637 FQLEATVQG
+2637 
-2646 HPLPVVSWAKDA
+2646 
-2658 NCIDESPDYVITYNN
+2658 
-2673 GECVLRFEE
+2673 
-2682 VFLEDKAEYSCKAT
+2682 
-2696 NDLGE
+2696 
-2701 DITKAKL
+2701 
-2708 SVIAVEVSER
+2708 
-2718 PKFTMPLSNVMA
+2718 

-3077 HWTLNDC
+3077 SDSSSCLKTVSHVIDNSDISVIGSGNTEEARNLNYICIEKYSIDVDVQNGDAQDLGDADLGIDAGANSSMNVLGKDQFADMMLKFSQLGCFPLSNDYHNEQKNNKTIQEEEKDACNKHESISKLSKFHDMKILDFDTYSRFMMENIVVYGSLDDTGEPGSAPEIDQFCKFNDIEVMPAEDYSNLIVSDCESSNSSIESIAADERDKRSDTLSPPLESGIYKTSCFLDTGISESLEPVKLADLWDLIKDRIPNSDVDNENQDKVNKRDLSWENDTDSNKKSSSLSSDLEPESGYFSGTFSSHTVSSESSFGSPRSGRSKRNSYTFSSEEEPSRISSPSEDKLMVYSAVSGKNVDDNCTVLCNFSSESPSLSNISRHGLDIPSSVSSKNMNENGNFLDSCLTASVKVCDESTKTCDKECKSIIDEAQTENDFRNDPSNHALLINSEKSEDAFTSSNDLSLDISNIHMSSGTTMTEPEDDEEIPLYKLPKKCAAEREHICGNIEIAVNRYLTPSPEYISEYLRCPSSLSVISEESYVSDYEDISKGSNDSNNNDDFPVKSLQFDISRSEFDVQRENLCVVSENSHIKDELSLITGDSDKHEIERRARRAARLTKLRELTKILQTPSKISKTYPGTAAHSDFNPQNEPFNLHTCPSVEKLESAEQLIVDFGDKQLNREATDLQSVESGSLKEPSKAFLFIIKTVERLSQLEIKKMIMERLRALIEAGQSFIRAYVFPFSHATFIDLTNPSLMYQSLNPLTSETAHSMVFETCLHAARGQGAILDGECIDRDAADIIQAGYYLIYILYYKDSDETSKDTVHWTLNDC

-3134 SAATLNIVGALADS
+3134 SAATLNIV
-3148 RRGRQARSTLHEPAG
+3148 EPAG

-4643 HQAEPIPEYIL
+4643 HQAESIPEYIL

-5257 PAPAPNVTPLS
+5257 PAPAPKVTPLS

-5574 IREERR
+5574 IHEERR

-6507 HIKMIKK
+6507 HIKMIRK

-6939 SETDPTTR
+6939 SETDREYQQYMGKMIPEFVPKKQAQFRPISGDPYSDSEAESDHPSPSKIADSSPGIHMGPKSFVPLVPGATVHPKPLPFQ
-6947 SGSSVRRGT
+6947 GSSADALCTTDLGVLGS
-6956 APRMRSAGGPTRT
+6956 PLSATPPSTPSTPHSGPLTQPTRPPHYITPLRDLAVVSGEVLRLECVVQADPPVQVTWSKGGSILQNGPDYQIVYRNGVCRLIIPQVFPEDEGVFTCTAVNLLGMDSTSATVCIT
-6969 GDMVQRGQHPPEW
+6969 GE
-6982 TRLPDS
+6982 
-6988 LQKRCL
+6988 KK